1 MEHILKKRF
10 DLLFLIILFLIVVFS
25 RIPFTSHFL
34 YEWDSVNYALAF
46 QKFNIYL
53 SQPQPPGYIFF
64 VTLGKIINFIFNDP
78 NTSIIFLSI
87 TLSVL
92 TVFLIY
98 FLVKQMFS
106 REIAVVTSIL
116 LIFNPIFWF
125 YGETA
130 TIYMSEAFF
139 ATLIAY
145 TSFKLLMGDNRF
157 IYISSIALGLS
168 GGFREDIIEF
178 MFPLWLFCLCYYD
191 FDYKK
196 IFKSFIILIASA
208 MLWFIPTILLSG
220 GYWKYSQITQAT
232 LVGSFKLSSIFFG
245 ANITSQLIMDNM
257 LLSWTIL
264 GMGIV
269 SMFFLLLFI
278 AFNRNEVFNLSN
290 LKNRKLI
297 FLLLWI
303 IPAYLFYLLLFIA
316 KSGYTLVYLPVF
328 AVVIGYVII
337 DISLNL
343 NKKFSKVP
351 KNYFIIFL
359 ISLYLLGSVTQFVL
373 STDVNQENY
382 SHIKL
387 QDNENLYLNESLK
400 AFNPENTLIIFQ
412 DGAGWRTSMYY
423 FPDYQ
428 TYLFYQYSSSG
439 TTLLHLNHYKNHAI
453 ESYDGMNFTIPINS
467 STDNIVWVLGYN
479 PEFFKKLQSKIKV
492 KTMLLPDGS
501 LLYYSKVQNNTNLTI
516 GNITFIKD

>member
-1 MEHILKKRF
+1 M
-10 DLLFLIILFLIVVFS
+10 VVFS
-25 RIPFTSHFL
+25 RIPFMSHFL

-46 QKFNIYL
+46 QNFNIYL

-64 VTLGKIINFIFNDP
+64 VTLGKIINFLLNDP
-78 NTSIIFLSI
+78 NTSMIFLSI

-106 REIAVVTSIL
+106 REIAVVASIL

-168 GGFREDIIEF
+168 GGFREDILVF
-178 MFPLWLFCLCYYD
+178 MFPLWFFCLCYHD

-196 IFKSFIILIASA
+196 IFKSFIVLIASA

-232 LVGSFKLSSIFFG
+232 LVSSFKLSSIFFG
-245 ANITSQLIMDNM
+245 SNITSQLIMDNM

-264 GMGIV
+264 GMGII

-278 AFNRNEVFNLSN
+278 IFNLKKVLNLSN
-290 LKNRKLI
+290 LQNRKLI
-297 FLLLWI
+297 FLILWI
-303 IPAYLFYLLLFIA
+303 IPAFLFYLLLFIA

-343 NKKFSKVP
+343 NKKFLKIP
-351 KNYFIIFL
+351 KNYFIILL
-359 ISLYLLGSVTQFVL
+359 ISLYLLGSVTQFIL
-373 STDVNQENY
+373 STDSNQENY
-382 SHIKL
+382 SNIKL
-387 QDNENLYLNESLK
+387 QDNENLYVNESLE
-400 AFNPENTLIIFQ
+400 AFNPENTLVMFQ
-412 DGAGWRTSMYY
+412 GGTDWRKSMYY
-423 FPDYQ
+423 YPNYQ
-428 TYLFYQYSSSG
+428 TYLFYQYNSSG
-439 TTLLHLNHYKNHAI
+439 TTLLHLNHYKNNEI
-453 ESYDGMNFTIPINS
+453 GSYDGMDYIIHINS
-467 STDNIVWVLGYN
+467 STDNVVWIVDEN
-479 PEFFKKLQSKIKV
+479 SEFFKQLQSKIGV
-492 KTMLLPDGS
+492 KTMLLPDGY
-501 LLYYSKVQNNTNLTI
+501 LLYYSKVKNNTNFTI
-516 GNITFIKD
+516 DNVTFIK